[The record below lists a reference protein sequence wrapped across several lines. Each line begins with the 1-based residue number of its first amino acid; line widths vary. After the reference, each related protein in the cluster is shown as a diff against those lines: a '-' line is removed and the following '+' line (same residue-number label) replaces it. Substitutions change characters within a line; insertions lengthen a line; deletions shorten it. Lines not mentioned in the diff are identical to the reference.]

1 MEIWGSVVV
10 LQAWECGWMP
20 LWHWGNAHM
29 QLFRCIARSRHFSKW
44 KMCYK
49 RFKRVDEVSSEA
61 CSAAPQELSCKK
73 REPLSSSL
81 PFCILQPMQAGS
93 KCASDKSEQ
102 WQRRSGSSQRSEDR
116 WRAGKACSLLQG
128 SSVSLFTS
136 SALYLLLRY
145 SMSQHEQSRSLRPV
159 LLLWHS
165 R

>member
-10 LQAWECGWMP
+10 LQAWECGWML

-29 QLFRCIARSRHFSKW
+29 QHFRCTTRSRLSEKCVTKGLKERMKW
-44 KMCYK
+44 VPRHALQLHRSCHA
-49 RFKRVDEVSSEA
+49 RRGSRSS
-61 CSAAPQELSCKK
+61 P
-73 REPLSSSL
+73 PSL

-136 SALYLLLRY
+136 SPLYLLLRY
-145 SMSQHEQSRSLRPV
+145 SLSQHEQSRSLRLV
-159 LLLWHS
+159 LLLW
-165 R
+165 RNR